1 VNLHR
6 FENFSNIW
14 YNDFQQRGRCF
25 CMSFNNLFEIFKER
39 CVTVKG
45 FVRTKKGRNLFLVAC
60 AVFVLLFL
68 APLFQGSVGAALISC
83 VAAPLT
89 VMIWR
94 RYDRRHAIVPAVFFS
109 IAMILCMFIYHTL
122 STAACLLVAIVCT
135 LAVAIHPVFDFVFS
149 IEDNMYAY
157 LSAGGVCACIV
168 VLASLFILL
177 VSIAWWIFCL
187 LLFLAVVA
195 IFFTVVLSTAAYTA
209 TDAKRQARK
218 KQRREENLDDDSY
231 DFDTFAQDIGLKNET
246 DPYAQQR
253 TGYSKRRRRSEKDEP
268 LFYDAD

>member
-1 VNLHR
+1 ML
-6 FENFSNIW
+6 
-14 YNDFQQRGRCF
+14 
-25 CMSFNNLFEIFKER
+25 CMSFNNLFEMFKNR

-45 FVRTKKGRNLFLVAC
+45 FIRTKTGKKLFLAAC

-83 VAAPLT
+83 VAAPMT

-94 RYDRRHAIVPAVFFS
+94 RYDRNHAIVPAVFFC
-109 IAMILCMFIYHTL
+109 IPMILDMLIYHTL
-122 STAACLLVAIVCT
+122 STAACLLIAIVCT

-149 IEDNMYAY
+149 IQDDMFAY
-157 LSAGGVCACIV
+157 LAAGGICACIV
-168 VLASLFILL
+168 VLASLLILL

-246 DPYAQQR
+246 DPYAHQR
-253 TGYSKRRRRSEKDEP
+253 TGYSQSRRKREKDEP
-268 LFYDAD
+268 LFYDVD